1 MAEEQ
6 VAGAGAEGAAAA
18 GAEGAAAA
26 GAEGAAA
33 KPSFADF
40 VPTEFKDRPWVKD
53 NATTPESFFKFVD
66 NQNILVGKK
75 GLEAPASPDEYEFP
89 ILEELKDNKRD
100 EEFQKGVKQIFKEA
114 GTPKDMA
121 AKIYQGVEKML
132 VEKTKGTLETQK
144 TEDAAFEKFNT
155 EFFGDKKEEVVTQ
168 AQKILKEIGLPAP
181 ALAAMDKMTADQLA
195 LVVAVTDS
203 VYAKFGKED
212 GFRGGDAGAQG
223 AADTYE
229 SLSAQQRELMKN
241 PGYAD
246 WQHAEHKVLMEKNQ
260 ILLSKMRAIKK

>member
-1 MAEEQ
+1 
-6 VAGAGAEGAAAA
+6 
-18 GAEGAAAA
+18 
-26 GAEGAAA
+26 
-33 KPSFADF
+33 
-40 VPTEFKDRPWVKD
+40 
-53 NATTPESFFKFVD
+53 
-66 NQNILVGKK
+66 
-75 GLEAPASPDEYEFP
+75 LEAPASPDEYEFP
-89 ILEELKDNKRD
+89 LPEELKEHKRD
-100 EEFQKGVKQIFKEA
+100 EDFQKGVKQIFKEA

-132 VEKTKGTLETQK
+132 VDKTKGTLDTQK

-155 EFFGDKKEEVVTQ
+155 EFFGDKKEEIVTQ

-223 AADTYE
+223 AAETYE
-229 SLSAQQRELMKN
+229 TLSAQQRELMKN

-246 WQHAEHKVLMEKNQ
+246 WQHAEHKILMEKNG
-260 ILLSKMRAIKK
+260 ILLAKMRAIKK

>member
-1 MAEEQ
+1 MVEETGTPAAPA
-6 VAGAGAEGAAAA
+6 AGAPAAAA
-18 GAEGAAAA
+18 PAAE
-26 GAEGAAA
+26 AA
-33 KPSFADF
+33 KPSFVDF

-53 NATTPESFFKFVD
+53 NTATPEAFFKFVD
-66 NQNILVGKK
+66 NQNALIGKK
-75 GLEAPASPDEYEFP
+75 GLEAPASPDEYVLDP
-89 ILEELKDNKRD
+89 IAELKDQKRD
-100 EEFQKGVKQIFKEA
+100 EEFQKGVKALFHQS
-114 GTPKDMA
+114 GVPKDMA
-121 AKIYQGVEKML
+121 SKLSQGFEKMML
-132 VEKTKGTLETQK
+132 EKVKGASESQK
-144 TEDAAFEKFNT
+144 AEDAAFEKFNT
-155 EFFGDKKEEVVTQ
+155 EFFGDKKETVVTN
-168 AQKILKEIGLPAP
+168 AQKILKEIGLPKG
-181 ALAAMDKMTADQLA
+181 ALMAMDKMTADQLA

-212 GFRGGDAGAQG
+212 GFRGGDPGVQG